1 MNLKPLSA
9 LFLAVSL
16 SACAQSPVA
25 IDMPVVASPGEPSN
39 PGLTSQVLYQV
50 LLGEIASQRG
60 ELRLSAEDY
69 ADLAVRTRNAQVA
82 QRAFELAQFARM
94 PALALTD
101 ARLWRELEPGSLKAM
116 QSLVGQLLASGRLGE
131 ARPHLEAWLKA
142 GRSEE
147 IFPQLHALFARLKD
161 KQAALDLV
169 SAIAESYPALP
180 EAHFAIAQV
189 AVQAG
194 QAPRALAALDEAL
207 RLKPQWEPA
216 ALLKAQILLR
226 KDGEVAAEAFL
237 ADYLKANP
245 GAQEVRLAYAKQL
258 ARTGRMNESRQEFK
272 RLTQEAPDNADAHF
286 TLGLIAMQTDDLVS
300 ARASFIKAL
309 ELGHPDAD
317 SVRYYLGQLEEAE
330 NQFDAALKWYRQV
343 SEGRHRFDA
352 QLRVAVMLSR
362 LGSVQEAR
370 DWLGGLAVED
380 DAERVQVVQVEALI
394 LRDAKNYAAVL
405 EVLGHGLEKLPDA
418 PELLYDRAM
427 AAEKLD
433 RLDVLEQDLR
443 HLIKL
448 KPDYAQAYNAL
459 GYTLADRTDRLPEAM
474 ELLQQ
479 ALKLSPE
486 DPFILDSMGWALFKL
501 KRIPEAVIHL
511 RHAFEAKSDPEIAA
525 HLGESLWARN
535 EKGDRD
541 EARLIWQGS
550 LKVNPDNEVLRAVV
564 SRLMR

>member
-16 SACAQSPVA
+16 SACAQSPVVLDA
-25 IDMPVVASPGEPSN
+25 PVVASPDEPSN

-69 ADLAVRTRNAQVA
+69 ADLAVRTRNAQIA

-94 PALALTD
+94 PGLALTD
-101 ARLWRELEPGSLKAM
+101 AQIWRELEPGSVKAM
-116 QSLVGQLLASGRLGE
+116 QSLAGQLLVSGRLDE

-169 SAIAESYPALP
+169 SALAASYPTLP
-180 EAHFAIAQV
+180 EARFAIAQV

-194 QAPRALAALDEAL
+194 QVPRALAALDEAL
-207 RLKPQWEPA
+207 RLRPQWEPA
-216 ALLKAQILLR
+216 ALLKGQILLR
-226 KDGEVAAEAFL
+226 KDGEAAAEAFL
-237 ADYLKANP
+237 AEYLKANP

-258 ARTGRMNESRQEFK
+258 ARTGRMNESRREFK
-272 RLTQEAPDNADAHF
+272 RLTQDAPDNADAHF
-286 TLGLIAMQTDDLVS
+286 TLGLIAMQTDDLGS

-343 SEGRHRFDA
+343 NEGRHRFDA
-352 QLRVAVMLSR
+352 QLRIAVMLSR

-405 EVLGHGLEKLPDA
+405 EVLGRGLEKLPDA

-443 HLIKL
+443 RLIKL

-459 GYTLADRTDRLPEAM
+459 GYTLADRTARLPEAM

-501 KRIPEAVIHL
+501 KRIPEAVVHL
-511 RHAFEAKSDPEIAA
+511 RRAFEAKPDPEIAA

-535 EKGDRD
+535 EMGDRD
-541 EARLIWQGS
+541 EARRIWQGS

-564 SRLMR
+564 SRLMH

>member
-1 MNLKPLSA
+1 
-9 LFLAVSL
+9 
-16 SACAQSPVA
+16 
-25 IDMPVVASPGEPSN
+25 
-39 PGLTSQVLYQV
+39 
-50 LLGEIASQRG
+50 
-60 ELRLSAEDY
+60 
-69 ADLAVRTRNAQVA
+69 
-82 QRAFELAQFARM
+82 
-94 PALALTD
+94 
-101 ARLWRELEPGSLKAM
+101 
-116 QSLVGQLLASGRLGE
+116 
-131 ARPHLEAWLKA
+131 
-142 GRSEE
+142 
-147 IFPQLHALFARLKD
+147 
-161 KQAALDLV
+161 
-169 SAIAESYPALP
+169 
-180 EAHFAIAQV
+180 
-189 AVQAG
+189 
-194 QAPRALAALDEAL
+194 
-207 RLKPQWEPA
+207 
-216 ALLKAQILLR
+216 
-226 KDGEVAAEAFL
+226 
-237 ADYLKANP
+237 
-245 GAQEVRLAYAKQL
+245 
-258 ARTGRMNESRQEFK
+258 MNESRREFK
-272 RLTQEAPDNADAHF
+272 RLTQDAPDNADAHF
-286 TLGLIAMQTDDLVS
+286 TLGLIAMQTDDLGS

-343 SEGRHRFDA
+343 NEGRHRFDA
-352 QLRVAVMLSR
+352 QLRIAVMLSR

-405 EVLGHGLEKLPDA
+405 EVLGRGLEKLPDA

-443 HLIKL
+443 RLIKL

-459 GYTLADRTDRLPEAM
+459 GYTLADRTARLPEAM

-501 KRIPEAVIHL
+501 KRIPEAVVHL
-511 RHAFEAKSDPEIAA
+511 RRAFEAKPDPEIAA

-535 EKGDRD
+535 EMGDRD
-541 EARLIWQGS
+541 EARRIWQGS

-564 SRLMR
+564 SRLMH

>member
-16 SACAQSPVA
+16 SACAQSPVVLDA
-25 IDMPVVASPGEPSN
+25 PVVASPDEPSN

-69 ADLAVRTRNAQVA
+69 ADLAVRTRNAQIA

-94 PALALTD
+94 PGLALTD
-101 ARLWRELEPGSLKAM
+101 AQIWRELEPGSVKAM
-116 QSLVGQLLASGRLGE
+116 QSLAGQLLVSGRLDE

-169 SAIAESYPALP
+169 SALAASYPTLP
-180 EAHFAIAQV
+180 EARFAIAQV

-194 QAPRALAALDEAL
+194 QVPRALAALDEAL
-207 RLKPQWEPA
+207 RLRPQWEPA
-216 ALLKAQILLR
+216 ALLKGQILLR
-226 KDGEVAAEAFL
+226 KDGEAAAEAFL
-237 ADYLKANP
+237 AEYLKANP

-258 ARTGRMNESRQEFK
+258 ARTGRMNESRREFK
-272 RLTQEAPDNADAHF
+272 RLTQDAPDNADAHF
-286 TLGLIAMQTDDLVS
+286 TLGLIAMQTDDLGS

-330 NQFDAALKWYRQV
+330 NQFEAALKWYRQV
-343 SEGRHRFDA
+343 NEGRHRFDA
-352 QLRVAVMLSR
+352 QLRIAVMLSR

-405 EVLGHGLEKLPDA
+405 EVLGRGLEKLPDA

-443 HLIKL
+443 RLIKL

-459 GYTLADRTDRLPEAM
+459 GYTLADRTARLPEAM

-501 KRIPEAVIHL
+501 KRIPEAVVHL
-511 RHAFEAKSDPEIAA
+511 RRAFEAKPDPEIAA

-535 EKGDRD
+535 EMGDRD
-541 EARLIWQGS
+541 EARRIWQGS

-564 SRLMR
+564 SRLMH